1 MAIPE
6 EDVARVREATDIS
19 ALIGGYTALKRV
31 GRRYVGLCPFHSEKS
46 PSFSVNVEEGLFYCF
61 GCQASGDAISFVR
74 QIEHCDFVEAVE
86 QLAGRAGITIRN
98 DQEAAN
104 DATRGHRQAL
114 YEALN
119 AAADFY
125 HHYLLENAEAG
136 AARRYLRARG
146 YDGAVVREFRLGFAP
161 RGFDQLAQSL
171 KLPASILKEAGLAY
185 ENSRQKMQ
193 DVMRERV
200 IFPICDPM
208 GKVIAL
214 GGRVLPDELRK
225 NTQNPG
231 PKYRN
236 SPESPIYSKSSTL
249 YGLNWSKAEIA
260 KTHEVIVCEG
270 YTDVIGF
277 STIGIQRAVATCGTS
292 LTESHFKLLS
302 RFAKRVILCFD
313 QDSAGQNAA
322 ARLYEFERR
331 HEVELLVAAMPVGA
345 DPGQLANDD
354 PEALR
359 SAVASARPFLG
370 FRVDRALGAFDLS
383 NPEGRTRAAEAAIDA
398 IAEHPNDLVRDQYLL
413 EVADRTHHDPARL
426 RQMLET
432 QRIKANTEKISGAG
446 GAPTQERNP
455 RYGPGVEIRE
465 REIPNFDRDDESS
478 GPPVRRGPDPRA
490 SRAGRD
496 GLMLAIHRPEDVTD
510 WIDEVLFLDVT
521 QRRAFQALCRADE
534 LHQAIDLA
542 EPDAAELLRRLVV
555 SDGAADIDAHGTLIE
570 LVRSA
575 ASPALRDLEVEA
587 RLRADDI
594 AAFTEASAKSR
605 WLKAELETL
614 RDPPESSELA
624 MGAFESAMRILSWLR
639 ETYPAESRS

>member
-1 MAIPE
+1 MAK
-6 EDVARVREATDIS
+6 VREATDIS

-31 GRRYVGLCPFHSEKS
+31 GRRFVGLCPFHSEKS

-86 QLAGRAGITIRN
+86 QLAARAGITIRN

-114 YEALN
+114 YETLN
-119 AAADFY
+119 CAAEFY
-125 HHYLLENAEAG
+125 HHALLEDKDAG
-136 AARRYLRARG
+136 AARRYLRSRG
-146 YDGAVVREFRLGFAP
+146 YGGEIVREFRLGFAP
-161 RGFDQLAQSL
+161 GGYDQLVKAL
-171 KLPASILKEAGLAY
+171 NVPAAILKEAGLAY

-214 GGRVLPDELRK
+214 GGRALPEELRT
-225 NTQNPG
+225 NHQNPG

-260 KTHEVIVCEG
+260 RTHEVIVCEG

-277 STIGIQRAVATCGTS
+277 STVGIRRAVATCGTS
-292 LTESHFKLLS
+292 LTENHFKLLS
-302 RFAKRVILCFD
+302 RFAKRVVLCFD

-345 DPGQLANDD
+345 DPGQLAKDD

-359 SAVASARPFLG
+359 LAIETARPFLG
-370 FRVDRALGAFDLS
+370 FRVDRALGAFDLT
-383 NPEGRTRAAEAAIDA
+383 NPEGRTRAAVVAIAA

-413 EVADRTHHDPARL
+413 EVADHTHLDPVRL
-426 RQMLET
+426 REMLET
-432 QRIKANTEKISGAG
+432 ERIATTTRKIPTNEN
-446 GAPTQERNP
+446 APTHERGYSDESDEEF
-455 RYGPGVEIRE
+455 RG
-465 REIPNFDRDDESS
+465 REIPNRDRDSEGRSDKS
-478 GPPVRRGPDPRA
+478 PPRA
-490 SRAGRD
+490 NSNPSRAGRD
-496 GLMLAIHRPEDVTD
+496 GLMLAIHRPEEVAG
-510 WIDEVLFLDVT
+510 WIDEILFRDAV
-521 QRRAFQALCRADE
+521 QRRAFQALCNAEE
-534 LHQAIDLA
+534 LLQAIDQA
-542 EPDAAELLRRLVV
+542 EPEAAELLRRLVV
-555 SDGAADIDAHGTLIE
+555 SDGAAEIDAHGTLIE

-575 ASPALRDLEVEA
+575 ATPALRDLEGEA
-587 RLRADDI
+587 RLKVDD
-594 AAFTEASAKSR
+594 AVGFAEASAKSS
-605 WLKAELETL
+605 WLKAELEFL
-614 RDPPESSELA
+614 RDTPESSDLA
-624 MGAFESAMRILSWLR
+624 IGAFESAMRILAWLR
-639 ETYPAESRS
+639 ETYPVEERT

>member
-6 EDVARVREATDIS
+6 EDVAKVREATDIS

-31 GRRYVGLCPFHSEKS
+31 GRRFVGLCPFHSEKS
-46 PSFSVNVEEGLFYCF
+46 PSFSVNVEEGLYYCF
-61 GCQASGDAISFVR
+61 GCQASGDAITFVR

-98 DQEAAN
+98 DQEASS

-125 HHYLLENAEAG
+125 HHYLLENTEAG
-136 AARRYLRARG
+136 AARRYLRSRG
-146 YDGAVVREFRLGFAP
+146 YDGEVVREFRLGFAP
-161 RGFDQLAQSL
+161 SGYDQLAKSL

-214 GGRVLPDELRK
+214 GGRVLPEELRA
-225 NTQNPG
+225 NQQNPG

-260 KTHEVIVCEG
+260 RSHEVIVCEG

-277 STIGIQRAVATCGTS
+277 STVGIKRAVATCGTS

-302 RFAKRVILCFD
+302 RFAKRVVLCFD

-331 HEVELLVAAMPVGA
+331 HEVELLVAAMPIGA
-345 DPGQLANDD
+345 DPGQLAKED
-354 PEALR
+354 PGALR
-359 SAVASARPFLG
+359 VAIESARPFLG

-383 NPEGRTRAAEAAIDA
+383 NPEGRTRAAEAAIKV

-413 EVADRTHHDPARL
+413 EVADRTHHDPVRL
-426 RQMLET
+426 RSMLET
-432 QRIKANTEKISGAG
+432 ERIAFTTQKAS
-446 GAPTQERNP
+446 APHAALSQERG
-455 RYGPGVEIRE
+455 YSYDSGEEFHG
-465 REIPNFDRDDESS
+465 REIPNSDQAPESRGS
-478 GPPVRRGPDPRA
+478 AVRRGADPKA

-510 WIDEVLFLDVT
+510 WIDEVLFLDVI
-521 QRRAFQALCRADE
+521 QRRAFQALCNAEE
-534 LHQAIDLA
+534 LHQAIDQA
-542 EPDAAELLRRLVV
+542 EPEAAELLRRLVV
-555 SDGAADIDAHGTLIE
+555 SDGAAEIDAHGTLIE
-570 LVRSA
+570 LIRSA
-575 ASPALRDLEVEA
+575 ATPALRDLEVEA
-587 RLRADDI
+587 RLKVDDVE
-594 AAFTEASAKSR
+594 AFSLASTKSR
-605 WLKAELETL
+605 WLKAELESL
-614 RDPPESSELA
+614 RDPPESSDLA
-624 MGAFESAMRILSWLR
+624 IGAFESAMRILAWLR
-639 ETYPAESRS
+639 EAYPVEELP

>member
-6 EDVARVREATDIS
+6 EDVAKVREATDIS

-31 GRRYVGLCPFHSEKS
+31 GRRFVGLCPFHSERS

-86 QLAGRAGITIRN
+86 QLAARAGITIRN
-98 DQEAAN
+98 DQEASN

-125 HHYLLENAEAG
+125 HHYLLEDKAAG
-136 AARRYLRARG
+136 GARRYLRTRG
-146 YDGAVVREFRLGFAP
+146 YDGDVVRAFRLGFAP
-161 RGFDQLAQSL
+161 SGYDRLSQSL
-171 KLPASILKEAGLAY
+171 KLSPAILKEAGLAY

-214 GGRVLPDELRK
+214 GGRVLPDELRTS
-225 NTQNPG
+225 TQNPG

-260 KTHEVIVCEG
+260 KSHEVIVCEG

-277 STIGIQRAVATCGTS
+277 STVGIKRAVATCGTA

-302 RFAKRVILCFD
+302 RFAKRVVLCFD

-331 HEVELLVAAMPVGA
+331 HEVELLVAAMPPGA
-345 DPGQLANDD
+345 DPGQLAIED

-359 SAVASARPFLG
+359 SAIASARPFLG
-370 FRVDRALGAFDLS
+370 FRVDRALGSFDLS
-383 NPEGRTRAAEAAIDA
+383 NPEGRTRAAEAAIAA

-413 EVADRTHHDPARL
+413 EVADHTHHDPVRL

-432 QRIKANTEKISGAG
+432 QRNTASSAQHSGPK
-446 GAPTQERNP
+446 GAPTQERTI
-455 RYGPGVEIRE
+455 PGDAGEEIRG
-465 REIPNFDRDDESS
+465 RAIPNSDE
-478 GPPVRRGPDPRA
+478 GQGRAAPPTPRGPEPRA

-510 WIDEVLFLDVT
+510 WIDEVLFLDAI
-521 QRRAFQALCRADE
+521 QRQAFDALCRADE
-534 LHQAIDLA
+534 LHQAIDMA
-542 EPDAAELLRRLVV
+542 EPEVAELLRRLAV

-575 ASPALRDLEVEA
+575 ATPALRDLEVEA
-587 RLRADDI
+587 RLRVDDI
-594 AAFTEASAKSR
+594 TAFTEASERSR
-605 WLKAELETL
+605 WLKAELEAL

-624 MGAFESAMRILSWLR
+624 MGAFESAMRILAWLR
-639 ETYPAESRS
+639 ATYPEQDRP